1 VGYLHEGLS
10 AREQANVHD
19 KFVIEAIQVCFWLFP
34 TNISMCYENCHQPVC
49 WVVIFVGSFCHFIGL
64 SMKSLQLAMSIQG
77 CVAPSSMCWGMTLSA
92 HLVVILGS

>member
-19 KFVIEAIQVCFWLFP
+19 KFVIEAI
-34 TNISMCYENCHQPVC
+34 HQC
-49 WVVIFVGSFCHFIGL
+49 L